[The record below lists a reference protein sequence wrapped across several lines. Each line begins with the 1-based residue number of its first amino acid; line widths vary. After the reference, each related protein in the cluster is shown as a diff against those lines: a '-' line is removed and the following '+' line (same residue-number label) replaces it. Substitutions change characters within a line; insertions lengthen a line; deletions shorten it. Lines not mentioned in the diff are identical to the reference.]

1 MTGAARRALSPGGW
15 DSAPP
20 SAGDQGG
27 VDDDVRFGLRGARAT
42 PGAIRRR
49 RSRHCPSRRGGVRGL
64 AAPATHA
71 FHRGAE
77 AFARRQQRMHQPGDT
92 LLEKDGW
99 PVRLI
104 SVDYGKT
111 MGRWWRRG
119 SDRARWRDALSVMK
133 RRSPHQLLRVHNV
146 PPDSGVVAQLLA
158 AGVDLVG
165 ATNVQAFR
173 RLVSRGTHG
182 PAH

>member
-1 MTGAARRALSPGGW
+1 
-15 DSAPP
+15 
-20 SAGDQGG
+20 
-27 VDDDVRFGLRGARAT
+27 
-42 PGAIRRR
+42 
-49 RSRHCPSRRGGVRGL
+49 
-64 AAPATHA
+64 
-71 FHRGAE
+71 
-77 AFARRQQRMHQPGDT
+77 MHQPGDT

-119 SDRARWRDALSVMK
+119 SDRAHWHEALSVMK
-133 RRSPHQLLRVHNV
+133 RRSPRQLLRAHNV

-165 ATNVQAFR
+165 ATNVQAFT
-173 RLVSRGTHG
+173 RLMSSGAHG
-182 PAH
+182 PPH